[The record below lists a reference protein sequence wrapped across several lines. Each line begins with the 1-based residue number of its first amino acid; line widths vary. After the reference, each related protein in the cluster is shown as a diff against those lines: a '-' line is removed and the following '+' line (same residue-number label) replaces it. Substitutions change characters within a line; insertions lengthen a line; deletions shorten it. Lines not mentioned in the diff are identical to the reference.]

1 MWQCSVIL
9 TVSITVSTWMVKSLV
24 MRLCPFIVLGTRWCA
39 YSNLDNLI
47 TKIMH
52 FYKQC
57 WLIRIN
63 KNTTE
68 LFQLPFQH
76 ILNVLINC
84 LYIMCYFIEMS
95 NSFSR
100 MVETAFCWSN
110 INCTVEG
117 GSGSASGNYGTSWI
131 QIGQKGPELTGSGS
145 PTMIVKLCILINF
158 FSGLKLE
165 TRKPGI

>member
-24 MRLCPFIVLGTRWCA
+24 MRLCPFILLGARWCA
-39 YSNLDNLI
+39 YSNLNNLF
-47 TKIMH
+47 TKMMH

-57 WLIRIN
+57 WLIPKN

-76 ILNVLINC
+76 ILNILINC
-84 LYIMCYFIEMS
+84 LYIMCYFLEMS

-110 INCTVEG
+110 INYTVEG
-117 GSGSASGNYGTSWI
+117 DPDPHLVITVPPGSRYGRKVQNWPDPVPPQWLWS
-131 QIGQKGPELTGSGS
+131 
-145 PTMIVKLCILINF
+145 
-158 FSGLKLE
+158 FSY
-165 TRKPGI
+165 